1 MRQPFFAQIHDCAV
15 DAQGA
20 HGSNATA
27 MNTFNLHKLLRDVFG
42 PAQHEHVLV
51 LVDVPRAGVPD
62 NADWSERRA
71 MAEEWRMAFAAL
83 GASPAPL
90 LTFPASAGNN
100 ADLPEIGTQNGKDT
114 RIADAIA
121 QATLVVAMTK
131 HSATAPLSAFVKTRN
146 DLRVASMPGVL
157 RRMEQTALA
166 ADYREVAQKA
176 QLLAERLER
185 AESAEVEFDTGH
197 RVRFDLRHRHAHA
210 DDGICTREKTGFRL
224 INLPSGEAFIVP
236 YEGEQADTP
245 SRTAGEIPVSWEGEQ
260 AVLTVRENK
269 IREVAGGAYAER
281 LRAHFDVDPARRNIA
296 ELGLGCN
303 ESAAVLGSVLE
314 DEKAGFHWAYGRSE
328 HLGGVTGP
336 DAFSDPAHVVHHD
349 IVYARG
355 CPIGLRQ
362 LTLVYADGTHET
374 IMRDSVYTV

>member
-1 MRQPFFAQIHDCAV
+1 MR
-15 DAQGA
+15 
-20 HGSNATA
+20 GSNAVA
-27 MNTFNLHKLLRDVFG
+27 MKAFNLQKLLRDVFD
-42 PAQHEHVLV
+42 PAANEPVLV
-51 LVDVPRAGVPD
+51 MVDLPHDGIPD
-62 NADWSERRA
+62 NQDWVERRK
-71 MAEEWRMAFAAL
+71 MAEEWRAAFASL

-90 LTFPASAGNN
+90 LSFPASAGNN
-100 ADLPEIGTQNGKDT
+100 ADLPEVGSQNENKVSVS
-114 RIADAIA
+114 DAIA
-121 QATLVVAMTK
+121 KATLVVAMTK
-131 HSATAPLSAFVKTRN
+131 HSATAPLSAFVKKRD

-166 ADYREVAQKA
+166 ADYREVARQA

-185 AESAEVEFDTGH
+185 AETAEVLFDTGH
-197 RVRFDLRHRHAHA
+197 EFRFDLRFRHAHA
-210 DDGICTREKTGFRL
+210 DDGICTREKQGFRL

-236 YEGEQADTP
+236 YEGERAGTP
-245 SRTAGEIPVSWEGEQ
+245 SKTEGEIPVSWEGEQ

-269 IREVAGGAYAER
+269 IAGVSGGAYADK

-303 ESAAVLGSVLE
+303 DSAAVLGSVLE

-336 DAFSDPAHVVHHD
+336 NAFSNPAHVVHHD

-355 CPIGLRQ
+355 CPIGIERLD
-362 LTLVYADGTHET
+362 LVYADGSRET
-374 IMRDSVYTV
+374 ILSKGAYTI